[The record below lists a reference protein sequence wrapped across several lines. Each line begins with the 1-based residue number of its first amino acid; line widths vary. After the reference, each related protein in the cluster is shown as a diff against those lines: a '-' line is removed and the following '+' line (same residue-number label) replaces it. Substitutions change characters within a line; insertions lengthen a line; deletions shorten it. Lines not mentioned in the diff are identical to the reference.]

1 MLIEKE
7 ILLKQMEGYCSAN
20 CGHEH
25 GEDPLCP
32 SCFMNDAIILVED
45 QPAADV
51 RPVVRGKW
59 IYDCERTA
67 GDGWTYRQYHCD
79 QCKCQ
84 VIGGPYNYCQN
95 CGADMREAEDG
106 DLH

>member
-1 MLIEKE
+1 MAEYIERE
-7 ILLKQMEGYCSAN
+7 SLLKQMEGYCSVN

-51 RPVVRGKW
+51 QPVKHGKW
-59 IYDCERTA
+59 IYNKPPDDWIMSLYTCSICRNLE
-67 GDGWTYRQYHCD
+67 DGHPD
-79 QCKCQ
+79 
-84 VIGGPYNYCQN
+84 YCPN
-95 CGADMREAEDG
+95 CGADMRGIEDG
-106 DLH
+106 KTN